1 MMQNPLENNAKC
13 GRKYQAEKLLTQ
25 RPGLN
30 QSDPVEEDR
39 AMADFSQYG
48 ESTPVIKTNQ
58 ELPETWQPIGALVA
72 ADVER
77 IRAAM
82 GERK

>member
-1 MMQNPLENNAKC
+1 
-13 GRKYQAEKLLTQ
+13 
-25 RPGLN
+25 
-30 QSDPVEEDR
+30 
-39 AMADFSQYG
+39 MADFSQYG

-58 ELPETWQPIGALVA
+58 EQPDTWQPIGALVA